1 MNSRTMRQ
9 ALLACAVALAGCAQ
23 HGVRVE
29 SPTLV
34 RAGLVYERTADGREL
49 LLIREY
55 YDDVKLPG
63 GEERWRVQYLWDYA
77 NGVAVQRIFNNDGS
91 LQSLEPKPALTLNAT
106 EAELAFAIELVKHDV
121 RIAPHLTA
129 DATYYGGFSFREPD
143 VEACNMRSRCVHVF
157 AVRDE
162 GQVRLVHAIVDLMT
176 ARVVIPDYDHDLKSA
191 ADAATKKGNDT

>member
-1 MNSRTMRQ
+1 MRQLRQ
-9 ALLACAVALAGCAQ
+9 ALLGCAVALAGCAQ
-23 HGVRVE
+23 HEVRVE

-91 LQSLEPKPALTLNAT
+91 LQSLEPKPALTLHAT
-106 EAELAFAIELVKHDV
+106 EAEVEFAIELVKGDPV
-121 RIAPHLTA
+121 IAPHLTS
-129 DATYYGGFSFREPD
+129 DATYHGGFSFREPT
-143 VEACNMRSRCVHVF
+143 VPACNMRSRCVHVF
-157 AVRDE
+157 AVRDN
-162 GQVRLVHAIVDLMT
+162 GNVRLVHSIVDLMT
-176 ARVVIPDYDHDLKSA
+176 ARVVIRDYDHDLKPA
-191 ADAATKKGNDT
+191 ADAAYIKG